1 MNRNK
6 TELPEKKMEEEV
18 VEEAAMMIKMETI
31 EEEEE
36 AEVVTLEVGEVAEAA
51 AMEVEVIEIVE
62 IEVIEVIEVEKT
74 TVEEE
79 AVVNGMEVTL
89 EVEVV
94 VTAEAAGAEAVETL
108 AALVGTKAQA
118 TTMLI
123 RNPIIE
129 IPTTMIPLME
139 GALLTVI
146 NFQLHQHLLILK
158 IIELKGITTLTPKI
172 KINNLLD
179 HLRTT
184 QLFI

>member
-108 AALVGTKAQA
+108 AALAGTKAQA

-129 IPTTMIPLME
+129 IPTTMIHLME
-139 GALLTVI
+139 AALLTVI

-184 QLFI
+184 LLFI